1 MIGGLVA
8 AVLLLVANGFF
19 VAVEFALVA
28 TRRNRL
34 EQLAE
39 EGDARARAAIAS
51 VKELSFM
58 LSAAQLGIT
67 LASLALGSVAEPSV
81 AALLEHP
88 LEWVHVPHSL
98 VHPIAL
104 VVALTIVVFLH
115 MVVGEMIPKNVA
127 IAEPDR
133 TALWLALPMRGF
145 TFVFR
150 PVIAVLNALANG
162 GQRLLGVEPRDELVN
177 LATRDELAGMLSAS
191 RREGMLDEVEHR
203 LMSGALGFPDRE
215 VSTVMVPR
223 EDVVA
228 VRAGTAVE
236 AVEAA
241 VVDSGQSRLPVYE
254 RSLDEVVGYV
264 HVKDLLALPT
274 SARSRPLPRSLVR
287 EMLSVAADEPL
298 QNLLLIMRSARL
310 HVAVVV
316 GSDRRTVGIVTLED
330 LLEALVGDI
339 RDEHDR

>member
-1 MIGGLVA
+1 MIGGLIA

-19 VAVEFALVA
+19 VAIEFALVA
-28 TRRNRL
+28 TRRDRL
-34 EQLAE
+34 EQLSS
-39 EGDARARAAIAS
+39 GDARARAAIAS
-51 VKELSFM
+51 VRELSFM

-67 LASLALGSVAEPSV
+67 LASLALGYVAEPSI
-81 AALLEHP
+81 ARLLEHP
-88 LEWVHVPHSL
+88 LEWVHVPHGL

-145 TFVFR
+145 TFVLR
-150 PVIAVLNALANG
+150 PVIAVLNAMANG

-177 LATRDELAGMLSAS
+177 LATGEELIGMLTAS
-191 RREGMLDEVEHR
+191 RREGFLDEVEHG
-203 LMSGALGFPDRE
+203 LLTGAIGFSERA

-223 EDVVA
+223 SSVVA

-236 AVEAA
+236 VVEAA
-241 VVDSGQSRLPVYE
+241 VIESGQSRLPVYE
-254 RSLDEVVGYV
+254 RSLDEIVGYV
-264 HVKDLLALPT
+264 HVKDLLGLPPE
-274 SARSRPLPRSLVR
+274 ARSRPLPRSIVR

-298 QNLLLIMRSARL
+298 PNLLVIMRSARL

-316 GSDRRTVGIVTLED
+316 GPDRRTVGIVTLED

>member
-1 MIGGLVA
+1 VIGGLIA

-19 VAVEFALVA
+19 VAIEFALVA
-28 TRRNRL
+28 TRRDRL
-34 EQLAE
+34 EQLSS
-39 EGDARARAAIAS
+39 GDARARAAIAS
-51 VKELSFM
+51 VRELSFM

-67 LASLALGSVAEPSV
+67 LASLALGYVAEPSI
-81 AALLEHP
+81 ARLLEHP
-88 LEWVHVPHSL
+88 LEWVHVPHGL

-145 TFVFR
+145 TFVLR
-150 PVIAVLNALANG
+150 PVIAVLNAMANG

-177 LATRDELAGMLSAS
+177 LATGEELIGMLTAS
-191 RREGMLDEVEHR
+191 RREGFLDEVEHG
-203 LMSGALGFPDRE
+203 LLTGAIGFSERA

-223 EDVVA
+223 SSVVA

-236 AVEAA
+236 VVEAA
-241 VVDSGQSRLPVYE
+241 VIESGQSRLPVYE
-254 RSLDEVVGYV
+254 RSLDEIVGYV
-264 HVKDLLALPT
+264 HVKDLLGLPPE
-274 SARSRPLPRSLVR
+274 ARSRPLPRSIVR

-298 QNLLLIMRSARL
+298 PNLLVIMRSARL

-316 GSDRRTVGIVTLED
+316 GPDRRTVGIVTLED